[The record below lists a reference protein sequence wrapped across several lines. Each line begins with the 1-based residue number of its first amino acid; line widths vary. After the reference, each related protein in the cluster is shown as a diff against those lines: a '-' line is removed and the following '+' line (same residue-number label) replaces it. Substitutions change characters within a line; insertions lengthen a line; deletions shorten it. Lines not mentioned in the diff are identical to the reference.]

1 MNAVITFDDSQW
13 PLLAVRLSGN
23 VSDTQYAEYLAH
35 MDTYLDRDEPFVCIV
50 DVSECSVPSVTQ
62 RYLHAAWIHKNEA
75 RLRDLLL
82 GQSSIVTTAHMR
94 LSRSMLNYV
103 KPLPVPNAAVPDMDA
118 ALRYVAG
125 RLEGEGLRGCA
136 ERMRRVFGLRLR
148 QAG

>member
-23 VSDTQYAEYLAH
+23 VSDSQYADYLAR
-35 MDTYLDRDEPFVCIV
+35 METYLTRDEPFVCIV
-50 DVSECSVPSVTQ
+50 DVSECSVPSVAQ
-62 RYLHAAWIHKNEA
+62 RYLHAAWIHKNEL
-75 RLRDLLL
+75 RLRELLL
-82 GQSSIVTTAHMR
+82 GQSSIMTTAHMR

-125 RLEGEGLRGCA
+125 RLEGEGMRGSA
-136 ERMRRVFGLRLR
+136 ERLRRTFGLRIR